1 MPFQIHDPERRAR
14 LDTRAKP
21 YFVRIADGLHLGY
34 RKGQSVSRWVV
45 RRMADGRYRTETVE
59 GVEADDRAAA
69 DGVRLFSFQQMV
81 DRLMSESS
89 TRLHCSFCGKD
100 HTQVAK
106 LIAGPGVYICDA
118 CVGLCQLYLDH
129 PQANGKLL
137 LDDGKPV
144 LRDGEPVFVPLSEEE
159 LQRNRELL
167 AR

>member
-1 MPFQIHDPERRAR
+1 
-14 LDTRAKP
+14 
-21 YFVRIADGLHLGY
+21 
-34 RKGQSVSRWVV
+34 
-45 RRMADGRYRTETVE
+45 
-59 GVEADDRAAA
+59 
-69 DGVRLFSFQQMV
+69 
-81 DRLMSESS
+81 
-89 TRLHCSFCGKD
+89 
-100 HTQVAK
+100 
-106 LIAGPGVYICDA
+106 VYICDA